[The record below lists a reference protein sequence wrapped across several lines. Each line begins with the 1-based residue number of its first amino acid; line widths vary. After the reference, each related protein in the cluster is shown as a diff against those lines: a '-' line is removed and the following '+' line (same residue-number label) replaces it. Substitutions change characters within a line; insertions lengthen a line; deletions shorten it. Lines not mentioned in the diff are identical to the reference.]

1 VNGIVATHEHPTNM
15 ESFEELLTR
24 AEAAHGHMCA
34 GQILG
39 VRMALLGLNR
49 LGIGDPRGA
58 DRKRV
63 VTYIEI
69 DRCAT
74 DAIGMVT
81 GCRLGKRALKF
92 RDWGKMAATFVDL
105 QSDRAIRIVALEDSR
120 ELARKLFPHI
130 ESKGAQQ
137 MAAYRE
143 LSDEQLFREQWV
155 RVQVNPAEL
164 PGFKSERF
172 ICPQCGEGVN
182 FGRFAS
188 VDGQT
193 LCLSCA
199 RPELRY
205 WSPA

>member
-1 VNGIVATHEHPTNM
+1 M
-15 ESFEELLTR
+15 ESLDELLVK
-24 AEAAHGHMCA
+24 AESAHGHLCA

-39 VRMALLGLNR
+39 VRMALLGLDR
-49 LGIGDPRGA
+49 LGITDPLGA
-58 DRKRV
+58 DRKRL

-105 QSDRAIRIVALEDSR
+105 SSGRGLRIVALEDSR
-120 ELARKLFPHI
+120 ELASQLYPHI
-130 ESKGAQQ
+130 EPRSRQQ
-137 MAAYRE
+137 MLAYRE
-143 LSDEQLFREQWV
+143 LSDAQLFREQWV
-155 RVQVNPAEL
+155 RVNVEASEM
-164 PGFKSERF
+164 PGTKGDRVL
-172 ICPQCGEGVN
+172 CPRCGEGVN
-182 FGRFAS
+182 FGRF
-188 VDGQT
+188 VDVEGER

-205 WSPA
+205 WQPEQ

>member
-1 VNGIVATHEHPTNM
+1 MTM

-39 VRMALLGLNR
+39 VRMALLGLKR
-49 LGIGDPRGA
+49 LGIDDPRGA
-58 DRKRV
+58 DRKRL

-105 QSDRAIRIVALEDSR
+105 QSDRAVRIIALEDSR

-143 LSDEQLFREQWV
+143 LADDQLFREQSV
-155 RVQVNPAEL
+155 RVKVDPAEL

-172 ICPQCGEGVN
+172 ICPRCGEGVN
-182 FGRFAS
+182 FGRFAE
-188 VDGQT
+188 VDGQS

-205 WSPA
+205 WSPE